1 MCFAVVMM
9 ITIGLSAPVGAA
21 ERIVFAHLFDES
33 LPHHQEALWA
43 CEELATRTNGRYVM
57 EVLGRGAFGSTDTE
71 HLQALKAGMADV
83 TYLSFSHVSD
93 VYGPVSIGAGPYVF
107 RDYRHWEAFR
117 DSDLFQE
124 LKAGYENAAGVYVA
138 GMVYYGQRHI
148 SSKKPIEGL
157 EDLKDL
163 PIRSG
168 PMRTI
173 LRTLELL
180 GTKPVQIPFHEVYQA
195 LKSNLVEAQENPL
208 PTIFAMKFYEVANII
223 TLTAHFTDGQL
234 VLFNR
239 SRWDALPEGD
249 RVIIGQVLREM
260 SKRVSD
266 NTRKQEIDLIKTLRD
281 MGVTVNE
288 IDKAPLA
295 EALRPAVTSDV
306 FPWGKAIYDR
316 LQELQ

>member
-1 MCFAVVMM
+1 MAK
-9 ITIGLSAPVGAA
+9 
-21 ERIVFAHLFDES
+21 
-33 LPHHQEALWA
+33 
-43 CEELATRTNGRYVM
+43 RTNGRYVM
-57 EVLGRGAFGSTDTE
+57 EVLGRGALGATDTE
-71 HLQALKAGMADV
+71 HLEALKAGMIDA
-83 TYLSFSHVSD
+83 TYVSFSHVSD
-93 VYGPVSIGAGPYVF
+93 VYGPISIGAGPYVF

-117 DSDLFQE
+117 DSGLFQE
-124 LKAGYENAAGVYVA
+124 LKTGYENAAGVRVA

-148 SSKKPIEGL
+148 TSKKPIKGL
-157 EDLKDL
+157 EDLKGL

-173 LRTLELL
+173 LKTLELL

-195 LKSNLVEAQENPL
+195 LKSNIVEAQENPL
-208 PTIFAMKFYEVANII
+208 PTIFAMKFYEVANIV

-249 RVIIGQVLREM
+249 RAIIGEVLREM

-266 NTRKQEIDLIKTLRD
+266 NTREQEIELTKTLRN

-288 IDKAPLA
+288 IDKAPLI
-295 EALRPAVTSDV
+295 EALLPAVTSDA
-306 FPWGKAIYDR
+306 FPWGKVIYDR
-316 LQELQ
+316 VQELQ